1 MGFVKW
7 HKNITEK
14 VRIQLGLTQYQLMWI
29 AWPKRFS
36 YGSFNT
42 LLLYALMH
50 NFK

>member
-29 AWPKRFS
+29 AWLK
-36 YGSFNT
+36 G
-42 LLLYALMH
+42 LVMGALILYFYMR
-50 NFK
+50 